1 MRRSKALLIAFLLC
15 VCPAGVY
22 FGPNLIKRLN
32 HGQSQAGLETLSG
45 RTVMWL
51 AAWRDWKRH
60 PLLGYGGGVGGK
72 HVLSSVWGGGT
83 SHLSHLHDGFLEC
96 LTGLGIF
103 GFLLA
108 CSILVVLTL
117 RVGRQWKK
125 YPSLA
130 GLYIW
135 IISIWITNIM
145 SIGIMSWMNSGVVI
159 YLVLL
164 AHVDIL
170 RRGVPGAG
178 DAPRSWELARQID

>member
-1 MRRSKALLIAFLLC
+1 
-15 VCPAGVY
+15 
-22 FGPNLIKRLN
+22 
-32 HGQSQAGLETLSG
+32 
-45 RTVMWL
+45 MWA

-83 SHLSHLHDGFLEC
+83 SHMAHLHDGFLEC

-117 RVGRQWKK
+117 RVVRQWKK
-125 YPSLA
+125 YPSFA

-159 YLVLL
+159 YLLLL
-164 AHVDIL
+164 AHVDIV
-170 RRGVPGAG
+170 RRGVPGNG
-178 DAPRSWELARQID
+178 YVPMRSALMYNGARQ